1 MSMQTTVNPNFNG
14 NLDFLKSRILVG
26 NDIKNKKYSLAAFLG
41 DKGMGQLDNK
51 DLEVDLASYV
61 AEVNL
66 EETVAKTVGIEKR
79 ILHSGWDSKDLCR
92 DEEM

>member
-1 MSMQTTVNPNFNG
+1 M
-14 NLDFLKSRILVG
+14 G

-41 DKGMGQLDNK
+41 DKGMGQLDIK

-61 AEVNL
+61 VEVKL

-92 DEEM
+92 DEEMVRYLTIIGQLQFQLGKIYV